1 MDTAHRKIELQAP
14 ADLAYLESNVRL
26 AARQKIDRDLP
37 ASAAPEG
44 EDKLRRRVE
53 ELVDEVCHSAHS
65 SKPAYRDQKASKHF
79 TISEPAKTGH
89 RYMHTQNKL
98 ANVYKPLGFLVHP
111 HHLHRRKTKPHHQ
124 RPRRGRRNRKGAA
137 ASRN

>member
-53 ELVDEVCHSAHS
+53 ELVDEVCHFAHS
-65 SKPAYRDQKASKHF
+65 QANQRAQSKKRANLVLL
-79 TISEPAKTGH
+79 
-89 RYMHTQNKL
+89 QNQPKKGTDIRIHENKV
-98 ANVYKPLGFLVHP
+98 ANVYKPLWPF
-111 HHLHRRKTKPHHQ
+111 
-124 RPRRGRRNRKGAA
+124 
-137 ASRN
+137 